1 MKKHKLNFDIID
13 ITPILLTFENFGLKI
28 TGYYQVDNREIV
40 EFEGTYNQLK
50 KWYEE
55 YYNTGESF
63 KEYFNDGWESN
74 PIITRK

>member
-28 TGYYQVDNREIV
+28 TGYYEVDNRKVV
-40 EFEGTYNQLK
+40 EFKGTYIQLK
-50 KWYEE
+50 NWYEE

-63 KEYFNDGWESN
+63 KEYFSDGWE
-74 PIITRK
+74 

>member
-28 TGYYQVDNREIV
+28 TGYYEVDNRKVV
-40 EFEGTYNQLK
+40 EFKGTYIQLK
-50 KWYEE
+50 NWYEE

-63 KEYFNDGWESN
+63 KEYFNDGWE
-74 PIITRK
+74 

>member
-28 TGYYQVDNREIV
+28 TGYYEVDNRKSV
-40 EFEGTYNQLK
+40 EFEGTYDQLK
-50 KWYEE
+50 NWYEE

-63 KEYFNDGWESN
+63 KEYFSDGWE
-74 PIITRK
+74 

>member
-28 TGYYQVDNREIV
+28 TGYYEVDNRKIV
-40 EFEGTYNQLK
+40 EFEGTYDQLK
-50 KWYEE
+50 NWYEE

-63 KEYFNDGWESN
+63 KEYFSDGWE
-74 PIITRK
+74 

>member
-28 TGYYQVDNREIV
+28 TGYYEVDNRKVV
-40 EFEGTYNQLK
+40 EFEGTYDQLK
-50 KWYEE
+50 NWYEE

-63 KEYFNDGWESN
+63 KEYFNEGWE
-74 PIITRK
+74 

>member
-28 TGYYQVDNREIV
+28 TGYYEVDNRKVV
-40 EFEGTYNQLK
+40 EFEGTYDQLK
-50 KWYEE
+50 NWYEE

-63 KEYFNDGWESN
+63 KEYFNDGWE
-74 PIITRK
+74 

>member
-28 TGYYQVDNREIV
+28 TGYYEVDNRKVV
-40 EFEGTYNQLK
+40 EFEGTYDQLK
-50 KWYEE
+50 NWYEE

-63 KEYFNDGWESN
+63 KDYFDEFHFKVIRTKND
-74 PIITRK
+74 